1 MKTQTKSALVLIV
14 TLLVGVAI
22 GAVGWSIVHNERME
36 RMREM
41 RREGGLYGVI
51 DRYIDPESAGQEE
64 RLRAVADRYHRQL
77 EDIYG
82 LARSQRN
89 VALDSMR
96 AELSTMLSP
105 VQQEAMAE
113 WLRPRSEPSDSTQ
126 TPN

>member
-1 MKTQTKSALVLIV
+1 MVLVV
-14 TLLVGVAI
+14 TLLVGIAI

-51 DRYIDPESAGQEE
+51 DRYIDPESANQEE
-64 RLRAVADRYHRQL
+64 QLRAVADRYHRQL
-77 EDIYG
+77 DDIYG
-82 LARSQRN
+82 LARRQRN

-96 AELSTMLSP
+96 AELRTLLSDA
-105 VQQEAMAE
+105 QQEAMAD
-113 WLRPRSEPSDSTQ
+113 WLRPRSEEPADTTQ

>member
-1 MKTQTKSALVLIV
+1 MKSQTKSALVLVV

-22 GAVGWSIVHNERME
+22 GAVGWSIVHNERLE

-51 DRYIDPESAGQEE
+51 DRYIDPESIRQEE
-64 RLRAVADRYHRQL
+64 QLRAVADRYHRQL
-77 EDIYG
+77 DGIYG

-89 VALDSMR
+89 VVLDSMR
-96 AELSTMLSP
+96 TELRTLLSP
-105 VQQEAMAE
+105 TQQEAMAD
-113 WLRPRSEPSDSTQ
+113 WLRPRSLPTDSTQ